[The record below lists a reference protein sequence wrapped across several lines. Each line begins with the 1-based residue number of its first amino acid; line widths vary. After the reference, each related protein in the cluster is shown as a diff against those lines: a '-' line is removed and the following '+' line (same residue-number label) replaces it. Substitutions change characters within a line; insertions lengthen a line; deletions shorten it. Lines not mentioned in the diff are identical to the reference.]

1 MTPAFCQQRIMGGN
15 EATMRFLVTGG
26 AGFIGTTLANRLTQ
40 EGHDVLVIDD
50 LSAGDPTHLLPEVN
64 FTRGS
69 VIDKPKLWRLLKGV
83 DCVYHLAA
91 RVSVPESILYPRE
104 YNTANVGGTVALM
117 EAIRDAGVHR
127 VVLAS
132 SGAIYGEQPRQ
143 PVTEGMPPHPTS
155 PYAVSKLAAEH
166 YVNTIGG
173 LWGIETVAL
182 RIFNAYGPGQS
193 IPPSH
198 APVIP
203 QFVQLAL
210 GKGSLIIHGDGE
222 QTRDFVYIDDVV
234 EALVMAATA
243 QDINRQVINVG
254 LGQET
259 SINELILAVERIA
272 GREIHPLRVPTES
285 GGVSRLVA
293 DLTLARDKLNYE
305 PQIDLETGL
314 RLLLERDSQF
324 QVEVGSR

>member
-1 MTPAFCQQRIMGGN
+1 MGGN
-15 EATMRFLVTGG
+15 QVTMRFLVTGG
-26 AGFIGTTLANRLTQ
+26 AGFIGSALANRLMR
-40 EGHDVLVIDD
+40 EGHHVRVIDD
-50 LSAGDPTHLLPEVN
+50 LSAGDPARLLSEVN

-69 VIDKPKLWRLLKGV
+69 VTDKPKLWRLLSGV

-104 YNTANVGGTVALM
+104 YDTTNVGGTVALM
-117 EAIRDAGVHR
+117 EAMRDAGVSR

-132 SGAIYGEQPRQ
+132 SGAIYGEQPQQ
-143 PVTEGMPPHPTS
+143 PVTEKMSPHPTS
-155 PYAVSKLAAEH
+155 PYAVSKLAAEY
-166 YVNTIGG
+166 YVNTIGD
-173 LWGIETVAL
+173 LWKIETVAL

-203 QFVQLAL
+203 QFVQQAL
-210 GKGSLIIHGDGE
+210 RKGSLIVYGDGK

-234 EALVMAATA
+234 EALVTAATA

-254 LGQET
+254 LGQE
-259 SINELILAVERIA
+259 IDVNELVRTIEQLA
-272 GREIHPLRVPTES
+272 GREIHSLNIPTES

-293 DLTLARDKLNYE
+293 DLTLARRMLNYE
-305 PQIDLETGL
+305 PQVDLTSGL
-314 RLLLERDSQF
+314 GLLLERDPQF
-324 QVEVGSR
+324 QIAFQGK

>member
-1 MTPAFCQQRIMGGN
+1 
-15 EATMRFLVTGG
+15 MRFLVTGG
-26 AGFIGTTLANRLTQ
+26 AGFIGSALANRLTQ
-40 EGHDVLVIDD
+40 EGHHVRVIDD
-50 LSAGDPTHLLPEVN
+50 LSAGDPTRLMPEVYV
-64 FTRGS
+64 TRVS
-69 VIDKPKLWRLLKGV
+69 VTDKPRLWGLLKGV

-104 YNTANVGGTVALM
+104 YDATNVGGTVAVM
-117 EAIRDAGVHR
+117 EAMRDAGVSR

-132 SGAIYGEQPRQ
+132 SGAIYGEQPHQ
-143 PVTEGMPPHPTS
+143 PVREDMPPHPTS
-155 PYAVSKLAAEH
+155 PYAVSKLAAEY
-166 YVNTIGG
+166 YVSTIGS

-203 QFVQLAL
+203 QWMMQAL
-210 GKGSLIIHGDGE
+210 GGGSLVIHGDGA

-234 EALVMAATA
+234 EALVTAATA
-243 QDINRQVINVG
+243 RGIDRKVINVG

-259 SINELILAVERIA
+259 SVNDLVRAIERTT
-272 GREIHPLRVPTES
+272 GREVHPLHVASES

-293 DLTLARDKLNYE
+293 DLTMARRWLSYE
-305 PQIDLETGL
+305 PQVDLETGL
-314 RLLLERDSQF
+314 RLLLEHAPQF
-324 QVEVGSR
+324 RAAVRSKP

>member
-1 MTPAFCQQRIMGGN
+1 MGGN

-26 AGFIGTTLANRLTQ
+26 AGFIGSVLANRLAH
-40 EGHDVLVIDD
+40 EGHDVRAIDD
-50 LSAGDPTHLLPEVN
+50 LSAGDPDRLLPEVN
-64 FTRGS
+64 LTRGS
-69 VIDKPKLWRLLKGV
+69 VTDKPKLWRLLTGV

-91 RVSVPESILYPRE
+91 RVSVPESILYPKE
-104 YNTANVGGTVALM
+104 YDTINVGGTVAVM
-117 EAIRDAGVHR
+117 EAMRDAGVRR

-132 SGAIYGEQPRQ
+132 SGAIYGEQPDQ
-143 PVTEGMPPHPTS
+143 PVMEEMPPHPTS
-155 PYAVSKLAAEH
+155 PYAVSKLAAEY
-166 YVNTIGG
+166 YVNTIGD

-203 QFVQLAL
+203 QFVQQAL
-210 GKGSLIIHGDGE
+210 GKGSLIVHGDGE

-243 QDINRQVINVG
+243 FDINRQVINVG

-259 SINELILAVERIA
+259 SVNELVRTVERIA
-272 GREIHPLRVPTES
+272 GREVHSLHVPTES

-293 DLTLARDKLNYE
+293 DLTLARSRLNYE
-305 PQIDLETGL
+305 PQVDLETGL
-314 RLLLERDSQF
+314 RLLLERDPQF
-324 QVEVGSR
+324 QAAARSK